1 VESPLTTAQRHHALL
16 RLATATAA
24 LPLPELPEYLVATAS
39 SIANRQPNLSEAPIL
54 QLVYRSQARQSFS
67 EAELVD
73 LLEEARTH
81 NQQHGITGLLF
92 YHDGYF
98 VQFLEGSED
107 VLEPLYA
114 QIQQDTRHQ
123 QITTLHRAV
132 QSQRV
137 FAGWAMAFADTEPE
151 EFYWLLDY
159 LQAQRHRLLLPKIPI
174 TDPTLLVLLA
184 EWRSD
189 YPTT

>member
-1 VESPLTTAQRHHALL
+1 M
-16 RLATATAA
+16 RLAAATAA

-39 SIANRQPNLSEAPIL
+39 SSANTRHRLPAAPIV
-54 QLVYRSQARQSFS
+54 QLLYRSRARQSFS
-67 EAELVD
+67 EAELID
-73 LLEEARTH
+73 LLEQARTY

-107 VLEPLYA
+107 VVEPLYA
-114 QIQQDTRHQ
+114 QIQKDARHQ
-123 QITTLHRAV
+123 QITTLYRAV

-137 FAGWAMAFADTEPE
+137 FAGWAMAFAEPEPE

-159 LQAQRHRLLLPKIPI
+159 LQAQRHRLLLPKIPV

-184 EWRSD
+184 EWRSA
-189 YPTT
+189 YPTN

>member
-1 VESPLTTAQRHHALL
+1 MAA
-16 RLATATAA
+16 ATAT
-24 LPLPELPEYLVATAS
+24 LPLPELPDYLVATA
-39 SIANRQPNLSEAPIL
+39 LSTISQQHKLPEVPIL
-54 QLVYRSQARQSFS
+54 RLVYESRARQSFS

-73 LLEEARTH
+73 LLEEARTY

-92 YHDGYF
+92 YHNGHF
-98 VQFLEGSED
+98 IQFLEGGED

-114 QIQQDTRHQ
+114 RIQKDRRHQ
-123 QITTLHRAV
+123 QITMLYRAV

-137 FAGWAMAFADTEPE
+137 FTGWAMAFADPEPE

-159 LQAQRHRLLLPKIPI
+159 WQAQRYRLLLPKIPI

-184 EWRSD
+184 EWRRD
-189 YPTT
+189 YPTTYLHT